1 MLDQYLFSKVFSMSL
16 RMVVLSSLFF
26 NGGLENN
33 IDTPLL
39 QDPPF
44 PAGGLHSDLSS
55 VTVHKDFS
63 ASLYTV

>member
-1 MLDQYLFSKVFSMSL
+1 MSL